1 MTHFL
6 LVLSSPSGGGKSTIA
21 RKLVQG
27 RNDVA
32 FSVSATTRPMR
43 PGEAD
48 GKDYY
53 FLSDEEFDQR
63 LKSDGFLEWAT
74 YGGRRYGTLVSE
86 VERIFE
92 EGSHAIL
99 DIEIE
104 GARQVR
110 QKFPDAVTVF
120 LLPPSGAELAAR
132 LRGRDTEDEEQVARR
147 LARAQEELRAAG
159 EYDYVVVNDDLV
171 MAVEQVAAIV
181 EAESLR
187 VSRRPEF
194 AGLLEQL
201 QREVAEAQSLASK
214 QQEETRS

>member
-6 LVLSSPSGGGKSTIA
+6 LVLSAPSGGGKSTIA

-27 RNDVA
+27 RDDVA

-63 LKSDGFLEWAT
+63 LESDGFLEWAT

-86 VERIFE
+86 VQRIFE

-132 LRGRDTEDEEQVARR
+132 LKGRDTEGEEQVARR
-147 LARAQEELRAAG
+147 LARAQEELLAAG

-187 VSRRPEF
+187 IPRRPEF

-201 QREVAEAQSLASK
+201 QREVAEAQSPASK